1 MTTKINIGGSDIRV
15 VERERERERERE
27 ITTERER
34 KDDLY
39 ETKRL

>member
-15 VERERERERERE
+15 VERERERERE